1 MMRRVTDLSARAF
14 PAPRPA
20 SRRRAF
26 VASLCLLLFGAT
38 AAWSQAPAGL
48 VRAGS
53 SSADGRVWERFE
65 APRGLTVLVAPGDRD
80 AEAEARLAAAAAAID
95 AWTRIR
101 VAELRAE
108 LGPEADSYVAVL
120 GGVELAGFD
129 APRGLPGGIGL
140 RYEGA
145 LFYDFRLRS
154 GAFFVRVRGLYTGE
168 RDLLREMAEAAADP
182 ARYIAERDPAQ
193 AARRLGEA
201 ESIMAGLEAAASA
214 QAAATEALRRALA
227 SEMNRGLFGGPR
239 QLAPATL
246 DAAKELKAA
255 DPALDRRGMAAALK
269 ARGLDAAAKE
279 IDIVFR
285 VWFEQ

>member
-1 MMRRVTDLSARAF
+1 MMRQGTDLSARLRAR
-14 PAPRPA
+14 AGRPA
-20 SRRRAF
+20 IAAALS
-26 VASLCLLLFGAT
+26 LLFLGAPS
-38 AAWSQAPAGL
+38 AWGQSPAGL

-65 APRGLTVLVAPGDRD
+65 APRGLAVLVAPVARD
-80 AEAEARLAAAAAAID
+80 AEADARLAAAAAAID

-101 VAELRAE
+101 AVELRAE
-108 LGPEADSYVAVL
+108 LGPEADSYVVVV
-120 GGVELAGFD
+120 GGVELPGFD
-129 APRGLPGGIGL
+129 ASRSLPGGIGL

-201 ESIMAGLEAAASA
+201 ESVMAGLEAAASA

-239 QLAPATL
+239 PLAAATL

-255 DPALDRRGMAAALK
+255 EPALDRRGMAAALK
-269 ARGLDAAAKE
+269 ARGLNAAAKE
-279 IDIVFR
+279 LDIVFR